1 MKNLQLHATNWARER
16 WRRCK
21 EKEGDAL
28 ARAGILFPEL
38 KAKKEGEAPRQADLP
53 RWPSLKVATLEEWRA
68 ALREIAPLASRV
80 TQWLGDPDR
89 LRLRYFQLS
98 CVRSLSQL

>member
-1 MKNLQLHATNWARER
+1 MAALQGEG
-16 WRRCK
+16 RRCPRQF
-21 EKEGDAL
+21 GNH
-28 ARAGILFPEL
+28 IPEV